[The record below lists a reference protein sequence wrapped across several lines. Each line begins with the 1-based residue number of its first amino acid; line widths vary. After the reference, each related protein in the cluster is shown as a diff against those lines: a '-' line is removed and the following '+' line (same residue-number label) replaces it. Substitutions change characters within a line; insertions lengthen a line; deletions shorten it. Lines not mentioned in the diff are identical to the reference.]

1 MLLHKFNINVD
12 IANILVYLK
21 SLYDLPGPNCKNVKN
36 ESGRGQ
42 KGRGSSKCHIVEEV
56 YPSEIGYLGSNEGIY
71 VEKSSPWR
79 GLSRIFLSYRSND
92 FSSL

>member
-1 MLLHKFNINVD
+1 MR
-12 IANILVYLK
+12 
-21 SLYDLPGPNCKNVKN
+21 KNVKN
-36 ESGRGQ
+36 KSGRGQ

-79 GLSRIFLSYRSND
+79 GLSRIFLGCQIMMQINLVSKLQLQSEAEIGR
-92 FSSL
+92 